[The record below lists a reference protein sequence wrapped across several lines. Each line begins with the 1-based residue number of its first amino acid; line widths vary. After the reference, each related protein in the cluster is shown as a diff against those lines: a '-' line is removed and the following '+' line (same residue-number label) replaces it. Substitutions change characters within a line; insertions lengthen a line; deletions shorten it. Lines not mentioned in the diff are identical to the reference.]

1 MAEFIMTV
9 GEDLLGKPCFI
20 YREEDRVWHMGM
32 YSPHAAHS
40 GGEVKIFRGNDLI
53 HSSVIVD
60 VRFGTALRHVFGKWA
75 TQNGYA
81 NMKFSDL
88 KNGDV
93 LKLTVPDVDG
103 DPLVLDKWIA
113 NRRDLYD
120 RRRLPRHGGAS
131 SAVRSGRYQPLFN
144 SACRRFANV
153 SVIPQTWSV
162 TSR

>member
-75 TQNGYA
+75 NQNGYA

-113 NRRDLYD
+113 NRRDLYIKAFQD
-120 RRRLPRHGGAS
+120 MASKLGRKPTREDMAAESAAIDKSLPP
-131 SAVRSGRYQPLFN
+131 VPDVPF
-144 SACRRFANV
+144 
-153 SVIPQTWSV
+153 PD
-162 TSR
+162 